1 MNLNDPVRWA
11 VVDLLRA
18 LDAELDGRLHAEFGR
33 IAGTL
38 GIELLDVTPPPDPA
52 PGSED
57 ETDGEATDET
67 DGEGVRSRWLVECI
81 DTSEPNAQTLA
92 AKLYESWSQ
101 WAGRE
106 KEPAG
111 TPTALTRELNKR
123 FPGRSSH
130 KAEGTAFAGLRIK

>member
-1 MNLNDPVRWA
+1 MND
-11 VVDLLRA
+11 VVNVKFGMFALLRA
-18 LDAELDGRLHAEFGR
+18 LDVLHGGEAHDEFSR

-38 GIELLDVTPPPDPA
+38 GLELPVVVPPPPD
-52 PGSED
+52 SED
-57 ETDGEATDET
+57 EAAGEATDET
-67 DGEGVRSRWLVECI
+67 DGEDGRSRWLAECI
-81 DTSEPNAQTLA
+81 DTSEPNAQTPA

-111 TPTALTRELNKR
+111 TSTALTRELNKR
-123 FPGRSSH
+123 FPGRSLH